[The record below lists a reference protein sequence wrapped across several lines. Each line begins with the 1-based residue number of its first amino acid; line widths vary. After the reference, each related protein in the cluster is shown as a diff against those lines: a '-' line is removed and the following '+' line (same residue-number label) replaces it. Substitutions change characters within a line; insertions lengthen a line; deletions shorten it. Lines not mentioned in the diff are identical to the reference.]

1 MKKIQSIRR
10 AFVSFSDLRPVL
22 AAAMVVMLALP
33 LSASGNPVPGRW
45 QKVATLEEGT
55 VIIVRTDAGET
66 LECLYQQIVDGSLTP
81 VRRDDFRMAGDR
93 VWVGYGEESGEDVFS
108 SLIEEGALDCRDIE
122 GKRRLFPLGSVT
134 RIMLP
139 KPRQYAGEW
148 AVWGAVAG
156 ALAGALISTASFDFT
171 PEGHFGSACA
181 GAGIGALGGGLAGYS
196 AGSPGETIYIS
207 PEAAS
212 EKEGS

>member
-22 AAAMVVMLALP
+22 AAAMVLMLALP
-33 LSASGNPVPGRW
+33 LSTSGNPVPGRW

-134 RIMLP
+134 RIM
-139 KPRQYAGEW
+139 
-148 AVWGAVAG
+148 
-156 ALAGALISTASFDFT
+156 
-171 PEGHFGSACA
+171 
-181 GAGIGALGGGLAGYS
+181 
-196 AGSPGETIYIS
+196 
-207 PEAAS
+207 
-212 EKEGS
+212 